1 MRVVI
6 APDKFAG
13 TLTALEAAQ
22 AIAVGWH
29 RAAPDDLLHLAPM
42 SDGGPGFVDVL
53 HTALGG
59 ETRLISVPGPYGD
72 PAVVAVLLAD
82 GTAYIESA
90 QACGLALSDRRDPT
104 VGTSFGVGAAISDA
118 IDNGATTIVVGLGGT
133 ATNDG
138 GAGVLAALGATADVP
153 LHEGPLALA
162 GMTRI
167 DVAPVRERL
176 AGVTIRVAADVQ
188 VPLLGMFGATKTFG
202 PQKGLADDRI
212 IEIDGILDNL
222 VNVLCGRSPS
232 ERAIADAAGAG
243 AAGGIGFALMAMGAE
258 VVSGIDIVAEATQ
271 VQRRIAQSELVV
283 TGEGSFDFSSRT
295 GKVVYGIAQA
305 ASQVARPCIVVA
317 GSVDVGAREMRAL
330 GVESAYGVTDQI
342 DREKSMAEPA
352 RYLADAAARA
362 ARTWSRQP

>member
-1 MRVVI
+1 MVI

-13 TLTALEAAQ
+13 TLTAREAAK

-53 HTALGG
+53 HAALGG

-72 PAVVAVLLAD
+72 PAVVTVLHSD
-82 GTAYIESA
+82 GKAFIESA
-90 QACGLALSDRRDPT
+90 QACGLAVSERREPT
-104 VGTSFGVGAAISDA
+104 VGTSFGVGAALVDA
-118 IDNGATTIVVGLGGT
+118 IEHGATSVVIGLGGT

-162 GMTRI
+162 GMTQI
-167 DVAPVRERL
+167 DVEPARKRL
-176 AGVTIRVAADVQ
+176 EGVSVSVAADVK

-202 PQKGLADDRI
+202 PQKGLDDHQI
-212 IEIDGILDNL
+212 IEIDGILDNY
-222 VNVLCGRSPS
+222 VNVLCGTTPS
-232 ERAIADAAGAG
+232 ERAVADAPGAG
-243 AAGGIGFALMAMGAE
+243 AAGGIGFALMVLGAE

-271 VQRRIAQSELVV
+271 IKRRIAQSELVV
-283 TGEGSFDFSSRT
+283 TGEGAFDFSSRT
-295 GKVVYGIAQA
+295 GKVPYGIAQVA
-305 ASQVARPCIVVA
+305 QSVARPCIVVA

-330 GVESAYGVTDQI
+330 GIESAYGVTDSV
-342 DREKSMAEPA
+342 DREKAMAEPA